1 MATRRTTFG
10 KQERER
16 AKKAKAAAKRDRRL
30 EANEEAAGSDDGGE
44 QPPHELDKESVAE
57 LFAAIDQLHRRF
69 EAHEIEHKEFEKQK
83 VELLARLPID

>member
-30 EANEEAAGSDDGGE
+30 EANGEAAGDESEE
-44 QPPHELDKESVAE
+44 QPPVQHDKETVAE

-69 EAHEIEHKEFEKQK
+69 EAHEIEHREFEKQK
-83 VELLARLPID
+83 VELLAQLPID

>member
-30 EANEEAAGSDDGGE
+30 EASAEATGPDDGTAPPAPE
-44 QPPHELDKESVAE
+44 QDKESIAE

-83 VELLARLPID
+83 VDLLARLPID

>member
-30 EANEEAAGSDDGGE
+30 EASAESASQDDGGE
-44 QPPHELDKESVAE
+44 QPPPEQDKESIAE

-83 VELLARLPID
+83 VDLLARLPID